1 VSIFSDVAAIKAGQD
16 KIVQDLADLKVL
28 FTTADTQAQTGWTDL
43 EKLAADFVAAQQ
55 KTNVLL
61 QTLIDSLNQPPP
73 VTGVAVKE
81 NPPTVRPV

>member
-1 VSIFSDVAAIKAGQD
+1 MSIFSDVAAIKAGQD

-43 EKLAADFVAAQQ
+43 GKLAADLVAAQQ
-55 KTNVLL
+55 QTNVLL

-73 VTGVAVKE
+73 VTGVTAKE